1 MRRCMVSGLVGM
13 VVVLVAALLP
23 HQSLSQEAK
32 QSDDWQDLVKS
43 EDNGV
48 DIPSVTS
55 EEKWKEQEEEEE
67 AEDTDV
73 PMLRQSETHN
83 VIANTVNCTVT
94 LGRVR
99 IILINY
105 HTASMNCTIGAYT
118 SSALKFTRRGALSCA
133 TYRYFKRAVLSGL
146 MPYRDA
152 KISRQMILQQLL

>member
-1 MRRCMVSGLVGM
+1 MRRCMVSGLMGM

-32 QSDDWQDLVKS
+32 QSDDWQDLVNS

-55 EEKWKEQEEEEE
+55 EEKWKEQEEEE
-67 AEDTDV
+67 AEDTNV
-73 PMLRQSETHN
+73 PMLRQNQTHH
-83 VIANTVNCTVT
+83 VIADTVNCTVT

-118 SSALKFTRRGALSCA
+118 SSAPDRS
-133 TYRYFKRAVLSGL
+133 
-146 MPYRDA
+146 RDPT
-152 KISRQMILQQLL
+152 SSTSYLV